1 MGCTSNSAQ
10 IGKAFSG
17 AYELF
22 VRGLSAADR
31 AEILRDLSERK
42 PDADRIE
49 HLRLTLLESAL
60 KEVWSDT

>member
-1 MGCTSNSAQ
+1 MAYSEQ

-31 AEILRDLSERK
+31 AEMLRDITERK
-42 PDADRIE
+42 QAADRIE

-60 KEVWSDT
+60 VEVWKDA